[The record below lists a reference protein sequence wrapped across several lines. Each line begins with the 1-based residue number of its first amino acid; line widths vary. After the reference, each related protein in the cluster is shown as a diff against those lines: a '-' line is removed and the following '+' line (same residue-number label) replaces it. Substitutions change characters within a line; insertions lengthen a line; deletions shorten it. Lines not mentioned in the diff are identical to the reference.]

1 MAISKRIPSYI
12 RRLTSRPVVFTR
24 VVISPF
30 MEHLAECSHCSSHI
44 NNPCLIGHSLI
55 LNAPVLVSK
64 WPKE

>member
-12 RRLTSRPVVFTR
+12 RRLIPRPVVFTR

-30 MEHLAECSHCSSHI
+30 IVHLAECPHCSRHI